1 MVPRVSLEAT
11 AGYDLWTTMRLIT
24 YDLGDDVTRA
34 GLVAREGPAA
44 RVLDLGAVAGKP
56 IPDLRALVAAHPDLA
71 LEALFQRLLPLEAEA
86 VRVGAPLA
94 DVRLLAPVPR
104 PPKVTCVG
112 LNYRDHAA
120 EQGAKLPEAP
130 LLFGKAR
137 TAVTGPRGPI
147 RIESLAERVDY
158 EVELCLVVG
167 RAGFRVPRAR
177 AREHLLGYT
186 VACDVSDRAAQYGD
200 KQWYRGKSFPT
211 FCPTGPVLVTAD
223 ALDPGALRLT
233 THLNGARLQDGT
245 TADLIFSVD
254 DIIAYVSAATPLEAG
269 DLILTGT
276 PAGVGVFRKPPIFLK
291 AGDRLECAIEGI
303 GALELPIETA
313 R

>member
-1 MVPRVSLEAT
+1 
-11 AGYDLWTTMRLIT
+11 
-24 YDLGDDVTRA
+24 
-34 GLVAREGPAA
+34 
-44 RVLDLGAVAGKP
+44 
-56 IPDLRALVAAHPDLA
+56 
-71 LEALFQRLLPLEAEA
+71 LPLEAEA

-112 LNYRDHAA
+112 LNYRDHAMEHVRKDVRVEDGRGRQA
-120 EQGAKLPEAP
+120 PDEGAKLPEAP